1 MPLAP
6 GSSRA
11 VIGSNIAEMERSG
24 YPSRVAIA
32 ASLRNAGKGKSKRA
46 PIRTVLTED
55 KVPGTG

>member
-1 MPLAP
+1 M
-6 GSSRA
+6 
-11 VIGSNIAEMERSG
+11 IGSNIAEMERSG